1 VSIQAEAKKVLK
13 AVNSWMRVKS
23 EKASLDEIKVR
34 TDSPIFAPFLF
45 LSRHFY
51 FFRAIFISFAPFL
64 FLSRHHFVGAFVLTG
79 RRCNGAR

>member
-51 FFRAIFISFAPFL
+51 FFRV
-64 FLSRHHFVGAFVLTG
+64 HHFVGALVLTG